1 MREIYR
7 GTLAASALLLPLT
20 IAGTAAAAD
29 RPVGVQDDQWI
40 LKQVG
45 LVEAAPLSAAEMSR
59 TRGAGFLSALLAA
72 LPRENTVQVTINDQP
87 TETRSGPGLQTLS
100 GTVNGTTFDATAS
113 NAPTASPP
121 SPAPVSFTRTSV
133 RMGTRTRSSSFS
145 IGW

>member
-29 RPVGVQDDQWI
+29 RPAGVQDDQWM

-45 LVEAAPLSAAEMSR
+45 LVDAAPLSAAEMSR

-72 LPRENTVQVTINDQP
+72 LPRENTVQVTINDPLTQP
-87 TETRSGPGLQTLS
+87 TRSFTDTQSGPGLQTLS

-121 SPAPVSFTRTSV
+121 SPAPLSFTRTSV
-133 RMGTRTRSSSFS
+133 RM
-145 IGW
+145 